1 VLGTV
6 SMRRLAVPVLAL
18 LLLAAIAWADI
29 ALFPA
34 DLATGL
40 LYLIP
45 VAVATW
51 WGPRWSPWL
60 VLVVSLAALHVV
72 DLDTTPFLRPSIA
85 YWNLVIRGLFF
96 ASSVVFLGL
105 TRAALLRETRL
116 AATDPLTGAL
126 NVRRLHEEL
135 EREIGRLARGGVP
148 FALGSL
154 DLDDFKQVNDRLGHL
169 AGDRLLRD
177 IVATLRTAVRRS
189 DLVARVGGD
198 EFALLL
204 PATDETGARRLLG
217 DLRARLRTTLAA
229 HDRSVSFSAGAVVV
243 DDPATNAEA
252 VLHRADEL
260 MYAAKRG
267 GKDTVVVTGME
278 PAGDDG

>member
-29 ALFPA
+29 ALLPA
-34 DLATGL
+34 DLATGV

-204 PATDETGARRLLG
+204 PATDKAGARRLLG

-229 HDRSVSFSAGAVVV
+229 HDPPVSFSAGAVVV

-267 GKDTVVVTGME
+267 GKDTVVVAGME